1 MVSLNSIGGDQEDKV
16 ANDKGRAR
24 CQVVGENAK
33 LVEHVKDPDEVPID
47 LAGVFLILIGPIVF
61 AIEKPFDISAN
72 QFAAI
77 ADVVNDP
84 VFNDRGR
91 ADPLLRPVIHA
102 PLAELVMNRL
112 PEELSIGSGEAHNIA
127 LVADD
132 VRVPLALVVGA
143 DKHPSIGDAWVAI
156 ALRP

>member
-1 MVSLNSIGGDQEDKV
+1 MPIGV
-16 ANDKGRAR
+16 AEKIINRNNATKPTNLTSQLSKTCERLVGRIFQPALEAN
-24 CQVVGENAK
+24 GAF
-33 LVEHVKDPDEVPID
+33 
-47 LAGVFLILIGPIVF
+47 G
-61 AIEKPFDISAN
+61 AN
-72 QFAAI
+72 QFASI

-102 PLAELVMNRL
+102 PLAELVMDRL